1 MSYCTLPFRN
11 LLVLLVLFAVEVN
24 SVYCQKKD
32 FTLQDAVVKQYSKFY
47 PDRLWLLEW
56 IPETESYSY
65 LKRDG
70 AEQTLVVQDVTSGET
85 KNLFTTEQLSSMLG
99 RETPL
104 RVFPM
109 ISWLDGNR
117 FSFSVENEYYL
128 VDIAQSK
135 AELKFTLPEEA
146 SEITFNKDFSACA
159 FVMEHNLYYLMQN
172 GTQIQITSDGK
183 PGIVYGQSVHRSE
196 FGISGGL
203 FWAPDHK
210 KLAFYRMDESMVEDY
225 PLVDIS
231 TQPASLKNIK
241 YPMAG
246 RTSHHVTLGVFD
258 PQKSTTIYMKTGE
271 PKEQYLTAVTWSPKS
286 DELYIGLLNRD
297 QNKLQLNRYS
307 AATGSKTKTLFEEAD
322 NEYVEPEHP
331 LWFIPSDDD
340 KFIWMSERDGY
351 NHLYLYNT
359 NGELLRP
366 LTMGNWEVQEI
377 IGFDDT
383 KNYLFLKGTGETTQS
398 FDKRDDTR
406 NATQRFT
413 YILDY
418 ELLGTTLLDDRLG
431 IHTATLS
438 SNGKYL
444 IEDYNSIDTPLETN
458 LWSTVGKKIQVL
470 HTSENPL
477 DEYNISKPEIFSIEN
492 GNSDLLYARLIK
504 PSDFDPEKKYP
515 MLLYL
520 YGGPHAQMVTNSYLA
535 GAPLWMYWLAEQGYI
550 VATID
555 NRGSANR
562 GIEFEQSTFRQLGT
576 VEMDDQKKFI
586 EYLSDL
592 PYIDKE
598 RMGIHGWSFGGFM
611 TMNMMLTYPGLFKV
625 GVAGGPVCDWSMY
638 EVMYTERYMDTPQT
652 NEEGY
657 KNNNLIDRAQ
667 YLKDDLLVIHG
678 TMDDVVLWQ
687 HSQAFVESCI
697 DNGVQLDYFIY
708 PGHEHNVGGK
718 DRLHLMKKILDYI
731 DERIGEP

>member
-1 MSYCTLPFRN
+1 
-11 LLVLLVLFAVEVN
+11 
-24 SVYCQKKD
+24 
-32 FTLQDAVVKQYSKFY
+32 
-47 PDRLWLLEW
+47 
-56 IPETESYSY
+56 
-65 LKRDG
+65 
-70 AEQTLVVQDVTSGET
+70 
-85 KNLFTTEQLSSMLG
+85 
-99 RETPL
+99 
-104 RVFPM
+104 
-109 ISWLDGNR
+109 
-117 FSFSVENEYYL
+117 
-128 VDIAQSK
+128 
-135 AELKFTLPEEA
+135 
-146 SEITFNKDFSACA
+146 
-159 FVMEHNLYYLMQN
+159 
-172 GTQIQITSDGK
+172 
-183 PGIVYGQSVHRSE
+183 
-196 FGISGGL
+196 
-203 FWAPDHK
+203 
-210 KLAFYRMDESMVEDY
+210 
-225 PLVDIS
+225 
-231 TQPASLKNIK
+231 
-241 YPMAG
+241 
-246 RTSHHVTLGVFD
+246 
-258 PQKSTTIYMKTGE
+258 
-271 PKEQYLTAVTWSPKS
+271 
-286 DELYIGLLNRD
+286 
-297 QNKLQLNRYS
+297 
-307 AATGSKTKTLFEEAD
+307 
-322 NEYVEPEHP
+322 
-331 LWFIPSDDD
+331 
-340 KFIWMSERDGY
+340 
-351 NHLYLYNT
+351 
-359 NGELLRP
+359 
-366 LTMGNWEVQEI
+366 
-377 IGFDDT
+377 
-383 KNYLFLKGTGETTQS
+383 
-398 FDKRDDTR
+398 
-406 NATQRFT
+406 
-413 YILDY
+413 
-418 ELLGTTLLDDRLG
+418 
-431 IHTATLS
+431 
-438 SNGKYL
+438 
-444 IEDYNSIDTPLETN
+444 
-458 LWSTVGKKIQVL
+458 
-470 HTSENPL
+470 
-477 DEYNISKPEIFSIEN
+477 
-492 GNSDLLYARLIK
+492 
-504 PSDFDPEKKYP
+504 

>member
-159 FVMEHNLYYLMQN
+159 FVMKHNLYYLMQN

-258 PQKSTTIYMKTGE
+258 LQKSTTIYMKTGE

-297 QNKLQLNRYS
+297 QNQLQLNRYS